1 MSPLGCRTA
10 SLGTPAP
17 TPRSVSTFPPLPKVG
32 SRLPGV
38 LAAAA
43 CALTRIASVLRP
55 AAAGAVRT
63 VAAAVPAEGA
73 LLASEPPAETAVT
86 PPAAMAARPMP
97 AMIVRGC
104 RILPPGNVD
113 YSAYQHG

>member
-43 CALTRIASVLRP
+43 CALTRIAPVLRP
-55 AAAGAVRT
+55 TAAGAVRT

-73 LLASEPPAETAVT
+73 LLAGEPPAETAVT
-86 PPAAMAARPMP
+86 PPAAAMAARPMP

-104 RILPPGNVD
+104 RICYLLVTLIISV
-113 YSAYQHG
+113 Y